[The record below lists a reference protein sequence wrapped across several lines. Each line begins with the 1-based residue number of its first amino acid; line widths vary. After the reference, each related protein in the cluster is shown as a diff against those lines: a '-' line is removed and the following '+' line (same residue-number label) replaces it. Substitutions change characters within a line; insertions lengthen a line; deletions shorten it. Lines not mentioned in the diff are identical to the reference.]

1 MRAVVDTN
9 VIVSAVLGG
18 QLEEVLARWRAG
30 EFTLIVSDAIASEY
44 LEVLRRPKFGLPAE
58 VIDNIGAY
66 LFQHAEF
73 VTPSESIQA
82 VPDDPKD
89 DKFIEAAVAGNAAVI
104 VSGDQHL
111 LQLGV
116 YRGLPILT
124 ARAFLETL
132 ASGQSG

>member
-58 VIDNIGAY
+58 VIDKIGAY
-66 LFQHAEF
+66 LL
-73 VTPSESIQA
+73 
-82 VPDDPKD
+82 KR
-89 DKFIEAAVAGNAAVI
+89 
-104 VSGDQHL
+104 VS
-111 LQLGV
+111 
-116 YRGLPILT
+116 RK
-124 ARAFLETL
+124 
-132 ASGQSG
+132 